1 MQAKSTHSRLKEIL
15 PSLLLVLLGAAVY
28 GFSVQ
33 YFFVPAKLLS
43 GGMTGIALI
52 LKRLLGFPVGITIIA
67 LNIPLFGLGWKN
79 IGRKFFCLSL
89 IGVIVSS
96 VLIDV
101 FANFLPA
108 LPLLSEDRLLAS
120 ALGGAM
126 NGLGLGLCLSG
137 GGSTGGIDILA
148 SIFSRKN
155 AAVSTGRFILITDI
169 ALIAVGAFI
178 FNDIPSAMYTAVAMY
193 ISSVVLDAVLY
204 GQKLSAIVF
213 IITSSPD
220 ELSKSIMSELRRGVT
235 IVNAKGAYTG
245 KAQGMLVCAAARRQL
260 AQLKHTVKQNDPDAF
275 VIVGDAREIV
285 GNGFRENP

>member
-1 MQAKSTHSRLKEIL
+1 MPAKQTHSHLKEIL
-15 PSLLLVLLGAAVY
+15 PSFLLVLLGAAVY

-101 FANFLPA
+101 FANFLPT
-108 LPLLSEDRLLAS
+108 LSLLSEDRLLAS

-126 NGLGLGLCLSG
+126 SGLGLGLCLSG

-169 ALIAVGAFI
+169 LLIAVGAFI
-178 FNDIPSAMYTAVAMY
+178 FNDISSAMYTAVATY
-193 ISSVVLDAVLY
+193 ISSVMLDAVLY
-204 GQKLSAIVF
+204 GQKLSAVVF

-220 ELSKSIMSELRRGVT
+220 ELSKTIMSELRRGVT

-245 KAQGMLVCAAARRQL
+245 KDQGMLVCAAARRQL
-260 AQLKHTVKQNDPDAF
+260 AQLKHTVKRNDPDAF

-285 GNGFRENP
+285 GNGFRENL

>member
-1 MQAKSTHSRLKEIL
+1 MQAKSTHSHLKDIF
-15 PSLLLVLLGAAVY
+15 PNLLLVLLGAAVY

-43 GGMTGIALI
+43 GGTTGVALI
-52 LKRLLGFPVGITIIA
+52 LKRLLDFPVGMTIIA
-67 LNIPLFGLGWKN
+67 LNIPLFGLGWRK
-79 IGRKFFCLSL
+79 IGRKFFYFSL
-89 IGVIVSS
+89 IGVIASS

-101 FANFLPA
+101 FARFLPA

-120 ALGGAM
+120 ALGGALS
-126 NGLGLGLCLSG
+126 GLGIGLCLSG

-169 ALIAVGAFI
+169 ALIAVGAVI

-193 ISSVVLDAVLY
+193 ISSVALDAVLY
-204 GQKLSAIVF
+204 GQKLSAVVF

-220 ELSKSIMSELRRGVT
+220 SLSKTILRELHRGVT
-235 IVNAKGAYTG
+235 IVDAKGAYSG
-245 KAQGMLVCAAARRQL
+245 KVQGLLVCAAARRQL
-260 AQLKHTVKQNDPDAF
+260 SQLKHTVKQNDPDAF